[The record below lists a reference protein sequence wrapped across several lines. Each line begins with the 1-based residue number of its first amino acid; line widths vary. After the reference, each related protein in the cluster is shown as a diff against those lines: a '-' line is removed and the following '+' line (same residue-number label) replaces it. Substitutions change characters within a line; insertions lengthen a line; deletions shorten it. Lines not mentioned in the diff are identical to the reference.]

1 MVALSEITGCILG
14 LAAEAGGTPV
24 APISP
29 RTKYFIRIAVV
40 AHDATGDGDGGEISG
55 ELHTAKS
62 ATLDAL
68 EQRVESV
75 DTTDYKCAY
84 ERGKQIS
91 NMEASSFLY
100 GYGKLIQIILDDRFE
115 GEDSLSAL

>member
-40 AHDATGDGDGGEISG
+40 AHDATGDGDGGEVAPSSY
-55 ELHTAKS
+55 LCLRLCAAYWLM
-62 ATLDAL
+62 AT
-68 EQRVESV
+68 E
-75 DTTDYKCAY
+75 
-84 ERGKQIS
+84 
-91 NMEASSFLY
+91 
-100 GYGKLIQIILDDRFE
+100 
-115 GEDSLSAL
+115 